1 MTIVSSHLR
10 KLGLGVAIVAI
21 ATVVLTV
28 GASAHPANSQT
39 IKAGG
44 TLNVGWENNF
54 ADMSDSFDPTGEY
67 LGDAWGILSGL
78 MVRNL
83 VSYQHVAGP
92 AGNVIV
98 PDIATSVPKP
108 TNGGKTY
115 TFHLKTD
122 IKFSPPVNRAVTSA
136 DFVTALDR
144 LANPKDGG
152 EYAFYFNVIKGWD
165 AYAKGKASHIS
176 GISTPNKSTI
186 IFNLTQ
192 PAGDFLYRLTLPAA
206 SPMPAEVMKCFQGKP
221 GAYGRDIVSTAGYMF
236 KGEDQ
241 VNISSCA
248 AIKPASGF
256 DGLSMM
262 DLVRNPNAA
271 PDAYRHNY
279 ADEVRFLTDANS
291 TDIYNK
297 IEAGTLDT
305 AISSIPAQVGAK
317 YNTDPSLKQYLHIN
331 AGDRIWYLTMNLTQP
346 PFDDVHV
353 RKAMNWIID
362 KAALQQAWGGAYLGP
377 IANHM
382 IPDSVFSNQL
392 ADYKPYGTAGDHGSV
407 SKALAAMKGSKY
419 ANSSGM
425 CTAAACK
432 NVLMVADVRSV
443 DPKMVAVIQQDAAK
457 IGITFT
463 VRSTSA
469 AYPTIQTPVE
479 ERSVRRAARLGQGL
493 CGRAHV
499 LRSALRRQEHHPA
512 GQHELLARRDHAGA
526 VQDAE
531 DHRQLHQRAERQ
543 LGPRPLRHPHG
554 PGAPLVLR
562 EPGQEADHAD
572 RSVDPVA
579 PGQLGAHH
587 ELQRDALAV
596 RPVPGRSRV
605 REPGSQVVTA

>member
-297 IEAGTLDT
+297 IEAGSLDT

-392 ADYKPYGTAGDHGSV
+392 ADYKPYGTPGDHGSV
-407 SKALAAMKGSKY
+407 SKAMAAMKGSKY

-425 CTAAACK
+425 CTASACK

-469 AYPTIQTPVE
+469 AYPTIQTPSKNVPFG
-479 ERSVRRAARLGQGL
+479 ERPGWGKDYADALTFFAPLFDGRNIIPQGNTNYSLVGITPAQCKTLKITGNCTNVPNVNSDLDHCATLTGQARLSCYESLDKKLTTQIVPWIPWLQGNSVHITSSNVTHWQFDQFPDAPAYENL
-493 CGRAHV
+493 
-499 LRSALRRQEHHPA
+499 ALK
-512 GQHELLARRDHAGA
+512 
-526 VQDAE
+526 
-531 DHRQLHQRAERQ
+531 
-543 LGPRPLRHPHG
+543 
-554 PGAPLVLR
+554 
-562 EPGQEADHAD
+562 
-572 RSVDPVA
+572 S
-579 PGQLGAHH
+579 
-587 ELQRDALAV
+587 
-596 RPVPGRSRV
+596 
-605 REPGSQVVTA
+605 

>member
-1 MTIVSSHLR
+1 MKNHLR
-10 KLGLGVAIVAI
+10 KLALVAGIVAV
-21 ATVVLTV
+21 ATVVVTV
-28 GASAHPANSQT
+28 GASAHPANSHT

-83 VSYQHVAGP
+83 VSYKHVAGA
-92 AGNVIV
+92 AGNVVV

-152 EYAFYFNVIKGWD
+152 EYAFYFSVIKGWSQ
-165 AYAKGKASHIS
+165 YAAGKASHIS

-192 PAGDFLYRLTLPAA
+192 PAGDFLFRLAMPAA
-206 SPMPAEVMKCFQGKP
+206 SPMPAEVMKCFEGKP

-271 PDAYRHNY
+271 PDSYRHNY

-297 IEAGTLDT
+297 IEAGSLDT
-305 AISSIPAQVGAK
+305 AISSIPSQVGAK
-317 YNTDPSLKQYLHIN
+317 YNTDPNLKKYLHIN
-331 AGDRIWYLTMNLTQP
+331 AGDRIWYLTMNLTQA

-353 RKAMNWIID
+353 RKAMNWVMD

-377 IANHM
+377 IANHD
-382 IPDSVFSNQL
+382 IPDAVFNNQL
-392 ADYKPYGTAGDHGSV
+392 ADYKPYGTPGDHGSA

-425 CTAAACK
+425 CTASACK
-432 NVLMVADVRSV
+432 NVLLVADVRGV

-469 AYPTIQTPVE
+469 AYPTIQTPSKNVPIG
-479 ERSVRRAARLGQGL
+479 ER
-493 CGRAHV
+493 
-499 LRSALRRQEHHPA
+499 
-512 GQHELLARRDHAGA
+512 
-526 VQDAE
+526 
-531 DHRQLHQRAERQ
+531 
-543 LGPRPLRHPHG
+543 
-554 PGAPLVLR
+554 PGWGKDYA
-562 EPGQEADHAD
+562 
-572 RSVDPVA
+572 
-579 PGQLGAHH
+579 
-587 ELQRDALAV
+587 DALTFFTPLFDGRTIIPQGNV
-596 RPVPGRSRV
+596 NYSLVGITPSQCKTLKITGNCNNVPNVNSDLDHCSTLSGQPRTTCYENLDKKLTTQIVPWIPWLQGNSVHITSSRV
-605 REPGSQVVTA
+605 THWEFDQNPNAPAYENISISS